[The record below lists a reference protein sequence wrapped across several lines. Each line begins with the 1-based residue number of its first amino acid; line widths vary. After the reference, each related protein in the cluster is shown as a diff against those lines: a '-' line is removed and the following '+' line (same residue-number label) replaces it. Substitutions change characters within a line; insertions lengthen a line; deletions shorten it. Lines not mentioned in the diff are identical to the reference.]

1 MSQENVEVVA
11 LAASGRLHV
20 WHPDA
25 EIIAFGPSPFAKAY
39 RRGLQGVRDWYRD
52 VTEDLSD
59 ASVSVEDLVA
69 VGEELVVGAIRLT
82 GLAKKSGV
90 PFELVFGEV
99 WTVRGGRIIRAQGYR
114 DRAEALEA
122 AGLRE

>member
-1 MSQENVEVVA
+1 MSRENVEVVA

-25 EIIAFGPSPFAKAY
+25 EIIGFGPSPFTKAY

-52 VTEDLSD
+52 VTEDLKD
-59 ASVSVEDLVA
+59 ANVSVEDLVG

-90 PFELVFGEV
+90 RVDLVLGEV
-99 WTVRGGRIIRAQGYR
+99 WTVRGGKIIRAQGYP
-114 DRAEALEA
+114 DRAEALDA